1 MVVTITPRF
10 IDKIVD
16 GAGEVVYQSAVVQYC
31 ETNEECIE
39 LEKQNGGVGS
49 IEDVAVVNTEPD
61 DDVIEPIVAAASDD
75 EALEKAP
82 GIPQPPLV
90 IVAPRVLEER
100 NAYIMRSIMR
110 EVITRGTARRARD
123 LGRSDLAGKTGTTN
137 DLYDAWFTGFNSQLV
152 ATAWIG
158 YDEQQSMGPRES
170 GGRAALPMWVDYMRV
185 ALDGV
190 PEDNEFQP
198 VGIATV
204 RIDRKTGMLAAPG
217 AEGSFFEYFREENMP
232 TEYAEPLANIRPV
245 TPVAPVAPVEPA
257 FTTDQQPA
265 SVQQASRPVQPA
277 QPLEPVRPAAGETLV
292 VPEPAVVQPRVKTT
306 KQQKQVDQL
315 F

>member
-1 MVVTITPRF
+1 
-10 IDKIVD
+10 
-16 GAGEVVYQSAVVQYC
+16 
-31 ETNEECIE
+31 
-39 LEKQNGGVGS
+39 
-49 IEDVAVVNTEPD
+49 
-61 DDVIEPIVAAASDD
+61 
-75 EALEKAP
+75 
-82 GIPQPPLV
+82 
-90 IVAPRVLEER
+90 
-100 NAYIMRSIMR
+100 
-110 EVITRGTARRARD
+110 
-123 LGRSDLAGKTGTTN
+123 
-137 DLYDAWFTGFNSQLV
+137 
-152 ATAWIG
+152 
-158 YDEQQSMGPRES
+158 MGPRES

-204 RIDRKTGMLAAPG
+204 RIDRKTGKLAAPG

-245 TPVAPVAPVEPA
+245 TPVAPVEPA

-306 KQQKQVDQL
+306 KQKKQVDQL